1 MEAAMSIFPGYT
13 TAEILRDIWRGF
25 VTLGGLAFIKQIYD
39 WSQRNPRLI
48 GDIEMIITG
57 RELTPAGN
65 YVDAHVMLAV
75 YVVNRRIKPTTV
87 RGMAAYA
94 HIGGDWKRGTM
105 RTIPDGFKLSEMP
118 EIDFSKS
125 RLYEKMATNLLEYG
139 RGVHGW
145 LRVSFPNEP
154 VEQVQGMRWRIELV
168 DAFGSKHVIEPKD
181 APRKMELGYIPDAGV
196 THGS

>member
-1 MEAAMSIFPGYT
+1 MFPIFVDYT
-13 TAEILRDIWRGF
+13 ATEILRDIWRLF

-39 WSQRNPRLI
+39 WTQRNPRLI
-48 GDIEMIITG
+48 GDIELIITG
-57 RELTPAGN
+57 REITPLGN
-65 YVDAHVMLAV
+65 YVGAHVMLEV

-87 RGMAAYA
+87 RGTAVYA
-94 HIGGDWKRGTM
+94 RVGEEWKLATM
-105 RTIPDGFKLSEMP
+105 RTIQDGFKLAEVP

-145 LRVSFPNEP
+145 LRVSFPNLP
-154 VEQVQGMRWRIELV
+154 IEQLNGARWRLEMV
-168 DAFGSKHVIEPKD
+168 DAFGSKHVIEHKEAPVHKD
-181 APRKMELGYIPDAGV
+181 GVGYIPDAGV